1 LIIIVLYNFEKMT
14 TITINQEKTNLTKT
28 NFDNMMDLYNFMID
42 NQIVTEI
49 WNISENKLNK
59 KTKEKLE
66 KSKKSSNLIN
76 I

>member
-1 LIIIVLYNFEKMT
+1 MIIIVLYNFEKMT

>member
-1 LIIIVLYNFEKMT
+1 MT
-14 TITINQEKTNLTKT
+14 TITINQEKINLTKT

-49 WNISENKLNK
+49 WNIPENKLNK
-59 KTKEKLE
+59 KTKNKLE
-66 KSKKSSNLIN
+66 KSRKSSDLIN